1 MLPLEN
7 CQKPVYR
14 LTAPTRQLQPEKKQ
28 GHNGLSHVKNV
39 DKNAFRRMEIFLFM
53 HRATIISAHDWLPGI
68 SLQAKRTH
76 CERRKGHQMTRE
88 NLEKLRTRGPD
99 DPPEHDATEA
109 FPPLLKDEE
118 EAILSSPA
126 LVVEALKQILES
138 EYFRTST
145 RGKQFL
151 RYVVRY
157 RLEKHP
163 EPLKE
168 RMIGA
173 ALFNRPLN
181 YATGDDSVVRAQAR
195 EVRRRLEKYYAAHGH
210 ESPIR
215 IDLPVGSYTPEFKLD
230 IDRKQE
236 SGEAA
241 GLTPLAIP
249 PGANPASVANIEQI
263 SLPGQKSYRRFMLGV
278 LATLACFGVLILIL
292 YLYRSPA
299 KLPKSSIAQFWAPAF
314 TTSKPLL
321 ICLPKPILYRPSVD
335 LYKRSAKAPGEFDRE
350 VYRMNHRPHLQPNDA
365 ITWGDMVEYYDY
377 GVSQGDVQA
386 TVRFSNFLGHLEKD
400 SEVRIGSS
408 YSYADLR
415 NSPAVVIGAFSNPLT
430 MEMTSGLHF
439 SYVDNEKGLWIQEQG
454 ASGRA
459 WFSKHGP
466 IGEDYGLVTRLL
478 DSNTGQFV
486 VLVGGI
492 EASGSD
498 AAADLIVN
506 PSGLDKALQN
516 APKDWPQ
523 KNVQIVVS
531 TTVKDYTA
539 GPAKVIAI
547 YVW

>member
-1 MLPLEN
+1 
-7 CQKPVYR
+7 
-14 LTAPTRQLQPEKKQ
+14 
-28 GHNGLSHVKNV
+28 
-39 DKNAFRRMEIFLFM
+39 
-53 HRATIISAHDWLPGI
+53 
-68 SLQAKRTH
+68 
-76 CERRKGHQMTRE
+76 MTRE
-88 NLEKLRTRGPD
+88 NLRKSHTHGPD
-99 DPPEHDATEA
+99 DPLVHHEPVA
-109 FPPLLKDEE
+109 FPALPTDEE

-126 LVVEALKQILES
+126 LVAEALKQILES

-157 RLEKHP
+157 RLENHP

-173 ALFNRPLN
+173 ALFNRPLD

-210 ESPIR
+210 ENPLR
-215 IDLPVGSYTPEFKLD
+215 IDLPLGSYTPEFKLD
-230 IDRKQE
+230 ADRKQE
-236 SGEAA
+236 TSEAT
-241 GLTPLAIP
+241 GLAPLAIP
-249 PGANPASVANIEQI
+249 PHVNPTSVAEIEGV
-263 SLPGQKSYRRFMLGV
+263 SLPGQKRYRR
-278 LATLACFGVLILIL
+278 LILGMLVALVCLGIL
-292 YLYRSPA
+292 VLFLYRSPA
-299 KLPKSSIAQFWAPAF
+299 KLSKSSIAQFWAPALA
-314 TTSKPLL
+314 TSKPLL
-321 ICLPKPILYRPSVD
+321 ICLPKPIFYRPSVD
-335 LYKRSAKAPGEFDRE
+335 LYKRSAKTPGEFDRE

-386 TVRFSNFLGHLEKD
+386 TVRFSNFLGHQEKD

-439 SYVDNEKGLWIQEQG
+439 SYIDDEKGLRIQEQG
-454 ASGRA
+454 PSGRS
-459 WFSKHGP
+459 WVSKHGP

-506 PSGLDKALQN
+506 PNGLEKALQQ

-531 TTVKDYTA
+531 TTVQDYTA
-539 GPAKVIAI
+539 GPAKVIAV